1 MEESVIQRLLGL
13 NQQFYQTFAGAF
25 SATRQRVQPG
35 MRRLLPR
42 LAEWPRL
49 LDLGCGN
56 GGLGAAWLELNP
68 DGEFWGLDASAE
80 LLKEAAGML
89 GYRQDAYLLQADLA
103 QPGWSS
109 SLPQGNWPGI
119 TAFASLHHIPSFERR
134 ISLLCEAADLLQHGG
149 WLVFSVWQ
157 FQNSPRLLARVQPW
171 SAAGLDEAQL
181 EAGDTLLDWRASLP
195 GQPEQ
200 RGLRYVHQFSSQ
212 ELAELAAVCGF
223 RQEEE
228 FESDGEGGRL
238 GWYQVWGKK

>member
-1 MEESVIQRLLGL
+1 
-13 NQQFYQTFAGAF
+13 
-25 SATRQRVQPG
+25 
-35 MRRLLPR
+35 MRCLLPR

-68 DGEFWGLDASAE
+68 EGEFWGLDSSAE

-109 SLPQGNWPGI
+109 ALPQGTWPGI
-119 TAFASLHHIPSFERR
+119 TAFASLHHIPGYERR
-134 ISLLCEAADLLQHGG
+134 ISLLREAAGLLQHGG
-149 WLVFSVWQ
+149 WLIFSVWQ
-157 FQNSPRLLARVQPW
+157 FQHSPRLLARRQPW
-171 SAAGLDEAQL
+171 SDAGLDEADL

-200 RGLRYVHQFSSQ
+200 TGLRYVHQFS
-212 ELAELAAVCGF
+212 EEEMNRLAAGCGLT
-223 RQEEE
+223 RLEQ

-238 GWYQVWGKK
+238 SWYQVWKKE